1 MEEEK
6 KKNILSH
13 IDKIEQYTHMP
24 GNEWLLHELQRR
36 FGNNSSNPDIQRI
49 EKYLALDYTID
60 SISECIDYSFVAD
73 DVLRMKLE
81 SDWRE
86 MLRYRCNVRK
96 HEPDFMEFCRYA
108 NLQAEGIINY
118 YCSCKYPTEDELRA
132 ACNEKEPYTAYE
144 LKENDKISYLNKLR
158 LLQHTEV
165 IRNSDTDILYNKI
178 YAVRNLQ
185 SHRVGT
191 TLSDYL
197 EQTRPLLTELIKK
210 LNLPTS
216 KEDDTLI
223 NTWLISNPETKAA
236 YKQFNQQLK
245 VYKID
250 YNRYK
255 ALIWCKKTPY
265 KEVEQTI
272 EKLVSCIKNKLLYHH
287 ETQ

>member
-13 IDKIEQYTHMP
+13 IDKIEQYAHMP

-36 FGNNSSNPDIQRI
+36 FGNSASNPDIQRI

-60 SISECIDYSFVAD
+60 SVSERIDYSFVID
-73 DVLRMKLE
+73 EVLRMKLV

-86 MLRYRCNVRK
+86 MLRYRCYVRK
-96 HEPDFMEFCRYA
+96 HKPDFMEFCRYA

-118 YCSCKYPTEDELRA
+118 YCSCKYPTDDELRI
-132 ACNEKEPYTAYE
+132 ACNEKEPNPAYE
-144 LKENDKISYLNKLR
+144 LKENGKIPYLNKLR

-165 IRNSDTDILYNKI
+165 IRSSDTDFLYNKL
-178 YAVRNLQ
+178 YVVRNLQ
-185 SHRVGT
+185 SHRGGT

-197 EQTRPLLTELIKK
+197 ERTRPLLTELIKQ
-210 LNLPTS
+210 LNLPTII
-216 KEDDTLI
+216 EDDTVI
-223 NTWLISNPETKAA
+223 NTWLISSPETKAA

-245 VYKID
+245 ARKID

-265 KEVEQTI
+265 KEVEQII
-272 EKLVSCIKNKLLYHH
+272 EKLVSSIKHKLLYWH